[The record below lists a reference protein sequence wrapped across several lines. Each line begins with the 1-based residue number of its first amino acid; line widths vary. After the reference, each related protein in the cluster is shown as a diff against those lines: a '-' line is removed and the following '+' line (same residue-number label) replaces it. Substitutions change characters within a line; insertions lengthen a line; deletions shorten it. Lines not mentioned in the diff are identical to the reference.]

1 MNITNT
7 AIREIKI
14 VNPDVIHDSNGFL
27 IENFDLETFE
37 KALDRPVQLAEERR
51 MHTGRHELMGLH
63 YQLPPHAQE
72 KLVHVTNGQT
82 FQVAVDLRKSSPDF
96 GKWIGTVVSDEN
108 RVHFWIPEGFA
119 HGFVTLSDFAD
130 IVIGATSPFNEENER
145 CIRWDDPALEIDW
158 HGIVAPRVSLKD
170 LEGKLL
176 YEADVFI

>member
-7 AIREIKI
+7 AIREVKI
-14 VNPDVIHDSNGFL
+14 VNPDVFQDGKGL
-27 IENFDLETFE
+27 LPEDFDLHIFE
-37 KALDRPVQLAEERR
+37 RALDRPVHLTEARTI
-51 MHTGRHELMGLH
+51 HTGRHELAGLY

-82 FQVAVDLRKSSPDF
+82 FQVAVDLRKSSRDF
-96 GKWIGTVVSDEN
+96 GKWIGTVVSGDN
-108 RVHFWIPEGFA
+108 RIRFWVPEGFA

-130 IVIGATSPFNEENER
+130 IVIEMTQPDVQESAR

-158 HGIVAPRVSLKD
+158 HGIIAPRVSLKD

-176 YEADVFI
+176 YEADVFV

>member
-27 IENFDLETFE
+27 IEDFDLETFE
-37 KALDRPVQLAEERR
+37 KALDRRVQLAEERR
-51 MHTGRHELMGLH
+51 IHIGRHELMGLH
-63 YQLPPHAQE
+63 YQLPPDAQE

-130 IVIGATSPFNEENER
+130 IVIGVTSPFNEENER

-158 HGIVAPRVSLKD
+158 HGIIAPRVSLKD

-176 YEADVFI
+176 YEADVFV

>member
-7 AIREIKI
+7 AIREVKI
-14 VNPDVIHDSNGFL
+14 VNPDVFHDSNGFL
-27 IENFDLETFE
+27 IEDFDLETFG
-37 KALDRPVQLAEERR
+37 KSLDHTVRIVDERLI
-51 MHTGRHELMGLH
+51 HSGRHELMGLH

-82 FQVAVDLRKSSPDF
+82 FQVAVDLRQSSPDY

-108 RVHFWIPEGFA
+108 RIRFWVPEGFA

-130 IVIGATSPFNEENER
+130 VTIDVTEPFDKDSER
-145 CIRWDDPALEIDW
+145 CIRWDDPALDIDW
-158 HGIVAPRVSLKD
+158 HGIIAPRVSLKD

-176 YEADVFI
+176 YEAEVFV